1 MNGYTLTK
9 VFEINKT
16 LVVADSIEEAIRV
29 YKLRSPEADIRQIH
43 EVSGSDYASGCFA
56 ILEKP
61 AVHSVR
67 SWELT
72 HITFTGVDEWTN
84 IDELVDIQRRYPKVE
99 FGVLVSRK
107 WQENNDRYMSPEQV
121 KELQGH
127 GLRLSAHFCGSLARE
142 VFNMGGFT
150 EIHGAYDGMFDR
162 VQLNVATCTDVAPTC
177 IMPGPLKEVIIQQG
191 SNLSIFEQCHIASGD
206 HVSVLL
212 DKSGGQGIDTPIEVP
227 LYAQKVHVGFAGG
240 IGPDNVIDKLK
251 QITSSPNIGK
261 FWIDMESSVRTY
273 DTFDV
278 CKVDE
283 VCKKVYEEFLNK

>member
-16 LVVADSIEEAIRV
+16 LVVADSVEDAIRV
-29 YKLRSPEADIRQIH
+29 YKLRSPEDEVRNVCQI
-43 EVSGSDYASGCFA
+43 SGSDVASDYSA
-56 ILEKP
+56 IIAEPPDCNFKK
-61 AVHSVR
+61 
-67 SWELT
+67 WELT
-72 HITFTGVDEWTN
+72 HITFTGVDEWTDIN
-84 IDELVDIQRRYPKVE
+84 ELVDIQRRYPKVE

-121 KELQGH
+121 KKLQGH

-142 VFNMGGFT
+142 VFDMGGFS

-162 VQLNVATCTDVAPTC
+162 VQLNVATYTDVAPTC

-212 DKSGGQGIDTPIEVP
+212 DKSGGQGIDSPIEVP
-227 LYAQKVHVGFAGG
+227 LYTQKVHVGFAGG

-278 CKVDE
+278 GKVEE
-283 VCKKVYEEFLNK
+283 VCKKVYEDFLNK

>member
-16 LVVADSIEEAIRV
+16 LVVADSIEDAIRV
-29 YKLRSPEADIRQIH
+29 YKLRSEQEIRDVC
-43 EVSGSDYASGCFA
+43 EVGSSGVIRDYYA
-56 ILEKP
+56 IMAEP

-142 VFNMGGFT
+142 VFNMGGFS

-162 VQLNVATCTDVAPTC
+162 VQLNVATYTDVAPTC

-283 VCKKVYEEFLNK
+283 VCQKVYEEFLNK